1 MIAWLINIPNSL
13 PSSLHP
19 RVWGLLE
26 NFNYFDSTKQ
36 GKEKS
41 LGWYTFIYNAVQCT
55 QECIRVAHNLIL
67 IYRKIQNDQ
76 SIIKINTADAIFK
89 QLLLVVVF
97 DFFFRNTCGT
107 KIASIDHSGNFKNN
121 VVLSHIC
128 ELL

>member
-1 MIAWLINIPNSL
+1 MIHIEGTYLCINDFGKENDNINVFFGKFYSNGMIAWLINIPNSL

-55 QECIRVAHNLIL
+55 QECIRVVHDYI
-67 IYRKIQNDQ
+67 
-76 SIIKINTADAIFK
+76 SIFK
-89 QLLLVVVF
+89 RKVQ
-97 DFFFRNTCGT
+97 N
-107 KIASIDHSGNFKNN
+107 IDH
-121 VVLSHIC
+121 
-128 ELL
+128 